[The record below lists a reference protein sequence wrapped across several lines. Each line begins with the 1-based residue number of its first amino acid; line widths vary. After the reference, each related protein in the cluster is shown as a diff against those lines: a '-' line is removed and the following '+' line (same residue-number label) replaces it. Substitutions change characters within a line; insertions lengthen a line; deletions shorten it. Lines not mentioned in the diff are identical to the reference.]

1 MSSAILDLVKM
12 NEKIDYT
19 FLIPLVI
26 LYFLIFW
33 LIVSLWVYVDTKKRI
48 KRKRFRIL
56 IFFLNLIFGL
66 PFMLLYLLARPYDN
80 DEMDEISGEGV
91 NVPIINFVG
100 KDGMVM
106 ALELKI
112 LPTGLVDKNVAY
124 DANMR
129 IGVNIESPHIIG
141 PKKVE
146 IEKVEEKIIPIKE
159 ENKKDRFNI
168 VQYVKNLFEFKD
180 SDNKKEDEKDKNDDE
195 SKDEDRNASKKMK
208 KKANKK
214 RNR

>member
-1 MSSAILDLVKM
+1 
-12 NEKIDYT
+12 
-19 FLIPLVI
+19 
-26 LYFLIFW
+26 
-33 LIVSLWVYVDTKKRI
+33 
-48 KRKRFRIL
+48 
-56 IFFLNLIFGL
+56 
-66 PFMLLYLLARPYDN
+66 MLLYLLARPYDN

-129 IGVNIESPHIIG
+129 IGVNIESPHIIESKKIEVEQVEKKDIIISEL
-141 PKKVE
+141 KKVE
-146 IEKVEEKIIPIKE
+146 
-159 ENKKDRFNI
+159 RFNFI
-168 VQYVKNLFEFKD
+168 KYIRNLFEFKD
-180 SDNKKEDEKDKNDDE
+180 SDNKSEGEKDKASDE
-195 SKDEDRNASKKMK
+195 DKDEDKNTSKKMK
-208 KKANKK
+208 KKSNKK